1 MAKPLDSDKIES
13 ARRANSKAERR
24 EQKRRGLHQE
34 IAHNRGGNGVIIIPP
49 PKKESP
55 LQDTKKL
62 RVAAYCRVST
72 QEEQQL
78 GSFEMQVSHYRKKIE
93 SNPMWELVEIY
104 QDEGISGTSISKRF
118 GFQKMISDAV
128 DGKIDLILTKGIN
141 RFGRNVVDILENL
154 RILSDLNPP
163 VKVSFETDGLDSA
176 GDGSN
181 NLLITILSAV
191 AELESQQKSEAIK
204 AGIRWRMADGVY
216 KFSVHNTL
224 GYYRNHFGRLV
235 IEPMEAKII
244 EYIYESC
251 LEGASVAEIAAALTE
266 QRIKSPMGHNH
277 WSPGTIRSIL
287 HNEKY
292 CGDALMQKTYT
303 KDFRTHKSIKNVDLN
318 KYFKEGHHDAII
330 SKRDWNKVQDILS
343 QRRTAKRTTKL
354 RRLGSWLVA
363 KHLKDGLFKG
373 YFVLDRRWNL
383 DERKEFLSIISNI
396 SNLTN
401 EREGL

>member
-163 VKVSFETDGLDSA
+163 VKVSFETDGLDSR
-176 GDGSN
+176 SEEH
-181 NLLITILSAV
+181 TS
-191 AELESQQKSEAIK
+191 ELQ
-204 AGIRWRMADGVY
+204 
-216 KFSVHNTL
+216 
-224 GYYRNHFGRLV
+224 
-235 IEPMEAKII
+235 
-244 EYIYESC
+244 
-251 LEGASVAEIAAALTE
+251 
-266 QRIKSPMGHNH
+266 SP
-277 WSPGTIRSIL
+277 S
-287 HNEKY
+287 
-292 CGDALMQKTYT
+292 
-303 KDFRTHKSIKNVDLN
+303 
-318 KYFKEGHHDAII
+318 
-330 SKRDWNKVQDILS
+330 
-343 QRRTAKRTTKL
+343 
-354 RRLGSWLVA
+354 
-363 KHLKDGLFKG
+363 
-373 YFVLDRRWNL
+373 
-383 DERKEFLSIISNI
+383 
-396 SNLTN
+396 
-401 EREGL
+401 